1 MSGTLGVTGLAG
13 SARIAASRRTPA
25 GRIRVAN
32 VITGMRAGAGGITL
46 RGALALD
53 PDLYTT
59 TILAAEGGTLID
71 RAEEAGLEV
80 IELRHMSIGRGVY
93 PWTDSRAFREIATHL
108 EARGFDLVHT
118 HSTKAGA
125 LGRLAARRVGVPTV
139 VHSFH
144 GFPFHE
150 FQSPVVRG
158 ALQTFERRLARI
170 TDYFLTDG
178 TIVAAEAVRL
188 KIASPDR
195 IRAIASPVDDIP
207 RASEASRRESRR
219 LLGIPASAKLVGTAG
234 RLESQKAPLDMVK
247 AVASMGRRDVYLVW
261 AGDGP
266 LRGKT
271 ERLIERNGLR
281 DRFLLLGERKDV
293 ARLLPGFD
301 VFAMSSLFEGLP
313 CAIVEAMTCG
323 IPVVATA
330 VNSVPE
336 IVVPG
341 KKGLVVRPSDPPSLG
356 RALAYLLDHPGEAAR
371 MAEAAGVHIGDRFR
385 PEVLGRDLHEVYEI
399 AARLSSARLSS
410 AHVLSAAE
418 GTR

>member
-1 MSGTLGVTGLAG
+1 VTDRSGVVALGT
-13 SARIAASRRTPA
+13 RAAAEAMDIRRPHA
-25 GRIRVAN
+25 LRVAQ
-32 VITGMRAGAGGITL
+32 VITGLRAGAGGITL

-53 PDLYTT
+53 PERYST

-71 RAEEAGLEV
+71 RAEKAGIEV
-80 IELRHMSIGRGVY
+80 IQLRYMSLGRGLY
-93 PWTDSRAFREIATHL
+93 PWNDKRAYSEIATHL
-108 EARGFDLVHT
+108 AAGKFDLVHT
-118 HSTKAGA
+118 HSAKAGA

-158 ALQTFERRLARI
+158 GLLAIERRLARI

-178 TIVAAEAVRL
+178 TVVAAEAVRL
-188 KIASPDR
+188 KLAPPDR
-195 IRAIASPVDDIP
+195 IRAIASPVDEDIP
-207 RASEASRRESRR
+207 VASEAGRRKARL
-219 LLGIPASAKLVGTAG
+219 LLGIPEAAKVIGTVG
-234 RLESQKAPLDMVK
+234 RLNVQKAPLDLVE
-247 AVASMGRRDVYLVW
+247 AVAGLHRPDVFVVW
-261 AGDGP
+261 VGDGP

-271 ERLIERNGLR
+271 ERLIARRGLR

-293 ARLLPGFD
+293 ATLLPGFD

-336 IVVPG
+336 IVVSG
-341 KKGLVVRPSDPPSLG
+341 KTGLVAKPSDPASLG
-356 RALAYLLDHPGEAAR
+356 RALAYLLDNRQDAAR
-371 MAEAAGVHIGDRFR
+371 MAEAGRAHIGDRFR
-385 PEVLGRDLHEVYEI
+385 PEVLGRDLDEAYELAVRVTSAPVLAAPAAV
-399 AARLSSARLSS
+399 AAR
-410 AHVLSAAE
+410 
-418 GTR
+418 